1 MSTSPAP
8 ASPDHRDKNL
18 DYAYLDQE
26 EFRRRYGH
34 PSDTSR
40 MFFFVENVTCT
51 KCLFNIENIRNEV
64 DGLSEVR
71 LDMGRHIVEV
81 QVEPAGSMAGAA
93 ARLKE
98 LGHTPHPIA
107 YASLNDESK
116 TSHKSLLVKMGVAG
130 AAAGNI
136 MLLTTSLYS
145 GAQQSEYAGAFEWL
159 TFLLFLPVLLY
170 SATPFYRNSWSALRN
185 RRSSI
190 DIPIAAAVVIG
201 SGLGLYHLAVGRGD
215 IYFDSLAVLVFLL
228 LASRF
233 LLFRLQNKFLGP
245 NHLRSFYETD
255 KVRTIDP
262 ETGRVE
268 LRHIA
273 TVMRDDEVV
282 VYGGERIPVDGF
294 LASDEAYINAA
305 VLTGEVHPQR
315 VLPGQMVFA
324 GTQLAS
330 GEATVRVEKTGRDT
344 RVGQLLVETERGV
357 LGRTPLISLT
367 DRAAQW
373 FSASV
378 LTIGLLFAVA
388 YCFVDAR
395 EAIDRG
401 LALVIL
407 ACPCAL
413 ALATPLTQSLAL
425 RKAARRG
432 ALIKKAEAF
441 EKLYQVE
448 KVFLDKTGTLTRGE
462 LDFKGWWPSPAADTE
477 RSVIHALEKGSHH
490 PVARVLSAEV
500 SKLSYEELRL
510 DDHREIPGTGV
521 VGRHGGDYYELR
533 SPKTGAD
540 LDRLGPMVQGGNLY
554 AALYRNGDLV
564 RVAVLGDH
572 VRDSGR
578 EVVKGFEARGRKV
591 YLLTGDVAGTARA
604 VAQQVG
610 IAAGNVYAS
619 SSPEEKKEILQ
630 SNPKSLMVG
639 DGVNDSVALANAHVG
654 VAVHG
659 SMEVSF
665 RAADIYLTQPGLRPL
680 AGLFE
685 LARATIFIIKRNLL
699 ISLIYNAVGATLAL
713 LGYISP
719 LIAAVL
725 MPVSSVTVVLLS
737 VMGTRFWRHYARA
750 AGETRGVLDAPVTSP
765 APGGGGA

>member
-1 MSTSPAP
+1 MSTTPFTS
-8 ASPDHRDKNL
+8 SSEF
-18 DYAYLDQE
+18 AYLDQE

-34 PSDTSR
+34 PEDPSR
-40 MFFFVENVTCT
+40 MFFFVENVYCT

-64 DGLSEVR
+64 DGVVEVR
-71 LDMGRHIVEV
+71 LDMGRHVVEV
-81 QVEPAGSMAGAA
+81 QVAPGGSMALVAD
-93 ARLKE
+93 RLNE
-98 LGHTPHPIA
+98 LGHTPHPVA
-107 YASLNDESK
+107 YNSLHEQSK
-116 TSHKSLLVKMGVAG
+116 SGGHKSLLVKMGVAG

-145 GAQQSEYAGAFEWL
+145 GAQRSEYATVFTWL
-159 TFLLFLPVLLY
+159 TFVLFLPVLLY
-170 SATPFYRNSWSALRN
+170 CATPFYRNSWTAIRN

-190 DIPIAAAVVIG
+190 DIPIAAAVLIG
-201 SGLGLYHLAVGRGD
+201 AGLGLYHLVAGHGD
-215 IYFDSLAVLVFLL
+215 VYFDSLAVLVFLL
-228 LASRF
+228 LASRY

-268 LRHIA
+268 QRHIA
-273 TVMRDDEVV
+273 TVMRDDDVV

-294 LASDEAYINAA
+294 LQSGESYVNAA

-315 VLPGQMVFA
+315 ILRGQMVFA

-330 GEATVRVEKTGRDT
+330 GEAIVRVEKTGRDT
-344 RVGQLLVETERGV
+344 RVGQLLEETERGV

-378 LTIGLLFAVA
+378 LAVGLLFTVA
-388 YCFVDAR
+388 YCFVDVR
-395 EAIDRG
+395 EAVNRG

-441 EKLYQVE
+441 EKLYQIE

-462 LDFKGWWPSPAADTE
+462 LEFKAWWPARPDKTE
-477 RSVIHALEKGSHH
+477 RSIIYALEKESHH

-500 SKLSYEELRL
+500 SKHSYKTIDVE
-510 DDHREIPGTGV
+510 DHQEIPGTGV
-521 VGRHGGDYYELR
+521 VGRRGDDYYELR
-533 SPKTGAD
+533 SPRTNDD
-540 LDRLGPMVQGGNLY
+540 LAQLGPMAEGGNLY
-554 AALYRNGDLV
+554 AALYRNGALA
-564 RVAVLGDH
+564 RIAVLGDRIRESS
-572 VRDSGR
+572 RDVVEGFGERGR
-578 EVVKGFEARGRKV
+578 EVF
-591 YLLTGDVAGTARA
+591 LLTGDAAGAAHA
-604 VAQQVG
+604 VAREVG
-610 IAAGNVYAS
+610 IAGGRVYAS
-619 SSPEEKKEILQ
+619 MSPEDKKAIMR
-630 SNPKSLMVG
+630 SNRKSLMVG
-639 DGVNDSVALANAHVG
+639 DGVNDSVALANAHVS
-654 VAVHG
+654 VAVQG

-685 LARATIFIIKRNLL
+685 LSQATIFIIKRNLL
-699 ISLIYNAVGATLAL
+699 ISLFYNTVGATLAL

-725 MPVSSVTVVLLS
+725 MPISSVTVVMLS
-737 VMGTRFWRHYARA
+737 VIGTGFWRRYDRTPAGTEEAHRA
-750 AGETRGVLDAPVTSP
+750 QDAPAASP
-765 APGGGGA
+765 APGGGGV